1 MKDWTG
7 NNKSAFTCLGASN
20 HSLTEREKND
30 YYATHPSH
38 VEELLKLETF
48 NKNIWECAV
57 GGGHIANVLEKHG
70 YNVYG
75 TDIVNRGWRAA
86 QYYDFLNMENNEIIM
101 SKWHG
106 DIITNPP
113 YKYAK
118 YFIQNAIKVI
128 DEGNKIAMFLKLTFL
143 EGQARK
149 QLFNKYPPKT
159 IYVYSKRA
167 LCAKNGKFE
176 KYPSSAIAYA
186 WFIWE
191 KGFKG
196 NPIIKWI

>member
-7 NNKSAFTCLGASN
+7 NNKATFTCLGASN
-20 HSLTEREKND
+20 HSFTKREDDD

-38 VEELLKLETF
+38 VEELLELETF
-48 NKNIWECAV
+48 NKDIWECAV
-57 GGGHIANVLEKHG
+57 GGGHIADVLESRG
-70 YNVYG
+70 YEVYG
-75 TDIVNRGWRAA
+75 TDIINRGWYKTN
-86 QYYDFLNMENNEIIM
+86 YYDFINIDNNEITM

-113 YKYAK
+113 YKFAK
-118 YFIQNAIKVI
+118 QFIENCIEVVDK
-128 DEGNKIAMFLKLTFL
+128 GNKIAMFLKLTFL

-149 QLFNKYPPKT
+149 EFFTKNPPKT

-167 LCAKNGKFE
+167 LCAKNGEFE
-176 KYPSSAIAYA
+176 KYTSSAIAYA
-186 WFIWE
+186 WFVWE
-191 KGFKG
+191 KGFQG

>member
-20 HSLTEREKND
+20 HSLTEREEND

-57 GGGHIANVLEKHG
+57 GGGHIANVLEKND
-70 YNVYG
+70 YEVYG
-75 TDIVNRGWRAA
+75 TDIVYRGWHATN
-86 QYYDFLNMENNEIIM
+86 YYDFLNMENNEIIM

-118 YFIQNAIKVI
+118 EFIQNAIKVI

-167 LCAKNGKFE
+167 LCAKNGEFE